1 MTLLKFVLFA
11 TLFIVL
17 NEFIQWLLRKFLK
30 VKKKKAFSYNHVNG
44 LHRKI
49 DWIIRITL
57 VVASVI
63 ATYLTF
69 DRDYSMYLYFVVLL
83 CFNVISASVNAFF
96 EWKYSATPK
105 QAIVT
110 ISEIVYIVIVVAS
123 IIQFD
128 LLGFLI

>member
-1 MTLLKFVLFA
+1 MTLLTFVLFA
-11 TLFIVL
+11 ALFIVV
-17 NEFIQWLLRKFLK
+17 NELIQWLLRKLLK
-30 VKKKKAFSYNHVNG
+30 VKKKKSFSYNHVNG

-57 VVASVI
+57 MITSII
-63 ATYLTF
+63 AIYFTIY
-69 DRDYSMYLYFVVLL
+69 RDYSMYLYLVVLL

-105 QAIVT
+105 HSILT
-110 ISEIVYIVIVVAS
+110 ISETVYIVIVLVA

-128 LLGFLI
+128 LLGLLN